1 MDISS
6 RAKREM
12 SSRFANT
19 ANDKHQGAM
28 QLVEVVEAAQGQA
41 GAYRSHCRKSL
52 TDAFRIDPLA
62 AASQ

>member
-19 ANDKHQGAM
+19 ANDKLQGAM

-41 GAYRSHCRKSL
+41 
-52 TDAFRIDPLA
+52 
-62 AASQ
+62 